1 MESLFAGE
9 IIHIKRAGQVK
20 RRVAIEPR
28 VHLCAIN
35 WHQLHD
41 FTNICERDDITH
53 AGGSVTP
60 EMAVQSEHIDVWR
73 GCKYFVTVNVCS
85 MLARK
90 FEEFAVK
97 QDRS

>member
-1 MESLFAGE
+1 
-9 IIHIKRAGQVK
+9 V
-20 RRVAIEPR
+20 
-28 VHLCAIN
+28 
-35 WHQLHD
+35 
-41 FTNICERDDITH
+41 
-53 AGGSVTP
+53 GGSVTP